1 MREVRTIRTPGDH
14 RAALSEL
21 ASLWGAPPGSR
32 ESDRLDLLATLIEV
46 YEDQSFALPACPGG
60 KVLKA
65 FMAQKGHTQAEL
77 AALLGS
83 ASRASEV
90 LSGKRDLS
98 RKAYQTLLE
107 AWAIPPGCAMRWAAE
122 WRPAPV
128 VPARSPATPRSGSAP
143 RPEAGGAPEA
153 PTEEES

>member
-1 MREVRTIRTPGDH
+1 MREVRTIRTPADH
-14 RAALSEL
+14 RAALTEL

-32 ESDRLDLLATLIEV
+32 KSDRLDLLATLIEI
-46 YEDQSFALPACPGG
+46 YEDQHFTLPPCPGG

-77 AALLGS
+77 AHLLGS
-83 ASRASEV
+83 APRASEI

-98 RKAYQTLLE
+98 RRAYQILLE

-128 VPARSPATPRSGSAP
+128 VPTRPPAKLSTASAP
-143 RPEAGGAPEA
+143 QPRRQDGAEPPAG
-153 PTEEES
+153 EES